1 MDVKGARALSER
13 LAEAARNVDPP
24 PAKAVGS
31 EDTERGSEVTDNYG
45 EGATAPLGLPDRVVP
60 AL

>member
-24 PAKAVGS
+24 PAKTVGLL
-31 EDTERGSEVTDNYG
+31 
-45 EGATAPLGLPDRVVP
+45 AAPESVDVADDAQDAFLLLDEHLIPPD
-60 AL
+60 AA

>member
-24 PAKAVGS
+24 AAKAVVSG
-31 EDTERGSEVTDNYG
+31 DTDRGSDVADTRTKTDR
-45 EGATAPLGLPDRVVP
+45 P
-60 AL
+60 